1 MFNKIG
7 FKLSFAISLAT
18 IIIIVIFAII
28 NIHFQREFLEEAA
41 EVHANQLGETVKNST
56 RYDMLLNHQEH
67 ISKVIS
73 DIGLHSS
80 IEEVRIFNK
89 DGVIRYSSN
98 SSLIGEMVDKKTEA
112 CFTCHSA
119 DEPIHKLEISERTR
133 IFRIHPD
140 SARVLGVINPI
151 YNETSCWESACH
163 AHPQSQT
170 VLGILD
176 VTVSLASIDEEIQLA
191 KYQMIVFAV
200 AAIILFSILLGYFVK
215 FWIDKPVTALVKAT
229 EIVASGN
236 LNYTIQEHGKDEL
249 GKLARSFN
257 NMSKKLA
264 DARTQLLQ
272 SDRMASLG
280 RLAAGVAH
288 EINNPLTGILT
299 YSSFLQKRTRGN
311 SEIQEDLGV
320 IVRETLRSREIVK
333 SLLDFARQTVPK
345 KRSTNIN
352 DIIDKALSVIEN
364 QLKIKGIKISKNL
377 NQNLPNIVVDS
388 SQIEQVFI
396 NLIDNAAYAIGDTGG
411 TISLTTNLIR
421 LEPYGITRIRNALCP
436 KGHELMDNSLKI
448 DGMPSI
454 KIKAR
459 YKGNEGFINI
469 HPIYGKKE
477 DHYGIEIRDEGK
489 MEIFCPKCE
498 LSLIDKNKSCPKCGS
513 PVYSIEEASKGNI
526 ERCSNIQCGWQ
537 FWDTIEKEGKKE
549 YIEIQLKDDGCGI
562 DQENLYK
569 IFDPFFTTKGQKGTG
584 LGLAVVWGIID
595 NHQGRISVQSEV
607 GIGTTFIIRFPRLKT

>member
-1 MFNKIG
+1 
-7 FKLSFAISLAT
+7 
-18 IIIIVIFAII
+18 
-28 NIHFQREFLEEAA
+28 
-41 EVHANQLGETVKNST
+41 
-56 RYDMLLNHQEH
+56 
-67 ISKVIS
+67 
-73 DIGLHSS
+73 
-80 IEEVRIFNK
+80 
-89 DGVIRYSSN
+89 
-98 SSLIGEMVDKKTEA
+98 
-112 CFTCHSA
+112 
-119 DEPIHKLEISERTR
+119 
-133 IFRIHPD
+133 
-140 SARVLGVINPI
+140 VLGVINPI